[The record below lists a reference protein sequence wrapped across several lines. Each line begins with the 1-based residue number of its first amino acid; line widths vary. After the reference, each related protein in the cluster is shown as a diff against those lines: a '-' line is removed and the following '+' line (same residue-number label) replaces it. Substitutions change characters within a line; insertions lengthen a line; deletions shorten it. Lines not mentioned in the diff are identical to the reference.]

1 MQYNKPVKLQELT
14 RAIDKLL
21 AKPLVAPVARAA
33 RPAEGRLVSESKVF
47 VVDDDDQVRGAMS
60 VILEDNGHV
69 VEAFPSCEAFLA
81 AFHPVDK
88 ACLLIDAYL
97 PGMTGLE
104 LLQKLRRD
112 GHCLP
117 AIMITGNSDVSVAV
131 QAMKA
136 GARDFIE
143 KPIGREELIASIEH
157 ALELSQDSKKMLE
170 WRESAVTNLARLTPR
185 QVEVMER
192 VLAGQPSKNIAAEL
206 GISRRTVEN
215 HRASIMKRT
224 RSKSLPD
231 LARLALVAAGGDPQP
246 PTAAPMGRGVQGV
259 RLARQPSNTTDANS
273 SVSNGCPASAVPNG
287 AHSAGE
293 GSLGRPSVRPA

>member
-1 MQYNKPVKLQELT
+1 
-14 RAIDKLL
+14 
-21 AKPLVAPVARAA
+21 
-33 RPAEGRLVSESKVF
+33 
-47 VVDDDDQVRGAMS
+47 
-60 VILEDNGHV
+60 
-69 VEAFPSCEAFLA
+69 
-81 AFHPVDK
+81 
-88 ACLLIDAYL
+88 
-97 PGMTGLE
+97 
-104 LLQKLRRD
+104 
-112 GHCLP
+112 
-117 AIMITGNSDVSVAV
+117 VSVAV

-246 PTAAPMGRGVQGV
+246 PTAAPMGRGVRGV

-287 AHSAGE
+287 AHSAAE